1 MSYPTRLPRSTP
13 AAQGLS
19 PQAVIGFL
27 DAIRD
32 RQLELHSFM
41 LLRRGEVVA
50 EGSWAP
56 YRPDYPHMLFSL
68 SKSFTSTAI
77 GFAVTEGLLSLND
90 PVISFFPDD
99 VPETISDHLA
109 AMQIRH
115 LLMMGTGHA
124 ADVTGSLRQDDN
136 WVRAFLQQSVEYA
149 PGTHFAY
156 NSAATYMLAA
166 VLAKVTGQ
174 TLLEFLKPRLFM
186 PLGLSEGTWETCPQG
201 IATGGWGLNL
211 AIEDI
216 AKFGQFYLQR
226 GQWEGKQLL
235 PASWIDE
242 ATSFRISNGDDK
254 ASDWAQGYGYQFWLC
269 RHDAYRGDGAFGQF
283 CLVLPKQDAVL
294 AITSGVGDMQAVL
307 DAAWSE
313 LLPALSSDD
322 AIADSAAQPELTE
335 RLSSLRIEPLQGEP
349 SSPQEAPKLAGRV
362 FRLEPNE
369 LQLDAIALRLSGH
382 SAEVVFSS
390 EQYGDQAVELG
401 SGEWRPSLLQLASL
415 KQGAKQQVEGC
426 FAWGDDDTLNIRLI
440 FAETPFT
447 FSLACRLE
455 GETLA
460 VRVSSNVGWKQGE
473 VVTLQGQAAA
483 LA

>member
-1 MSYPTRLPRSTP
+1 MAYPNRLPRSTP

-19 PQAVIGFL
+19 PQAIIGFL

-41 LLRRGEVVA
+41 LLQRGEVVA

-56 YRPDYPHMLFSL
+56 YQPEYPHMLFSL

-90 PVISFFPDD
+90 PVIRFFPDD
-99 VPETISDHLA
+99 VPQTVSDHLK

-124 ADVTGSLRQDDN
+124 ADVTGSLHKEDN
-136 WVRAFLQQSVEYA
+136 WVRAFLQQPVEYA

-166 VLAKVTGQ
+166 ILDKVAGQ
-174 TLLEFLKPRLFM
+174 SLLDFLKPRLFE
-186 PLGLSEGTWETCPQG
+186 PLGLSEGTWETCPRG
-201 IATGGWGLNL
+201 IATGGWGLNIT
-211 AIEDI
+211 IEDI

-226 GQWEGKQLL
+226 GEWEGKQLL

-242 ATSFRISNGDDK
+242 ATSFQIDNDDGR
-254 ASDWAQGYGYQFWLC
+254 ANDWTQGYGYQFWLC
-269 RHDAYRGDGAFGQF
+269 RHGAYRGDGAFGQF
-283 CLVLPKQDAVL
+283 CLVLPKQEAVL

-307 DAAWSE
+307 DVVWSE

-322 AIADSAAQPELTE
+322 VKLDPAAEAKLTE
-335 RLSSLRIEPLQGEP
+335 RLAVLQIHPSQGAP
-349 SSPQEAPKLAGRV
+349 SSPEALKLEGRV

-369 LQLDAIALRLSGH
+369 LKLDSIALRFSENN
-382 SAEVVFSS
+382 AEVVFSD
-390 EQYGDQAVELG
+390 EHHGDQAVELG
-401 SGEWRPSLLQLASL
+401 HGEWRSSRLQNDDI
-415 KQGAKQQVEGC
+415 KQGVNQRVEGS
-426 FAWGDDDTLNIRLI
+426 FAWGDDGALNIRLI
-440 FAETPFT
+440 FVETPFT

-455 GETLA
+455 GDTLV
-460 VRVSSNVGWKQGE
+460 VRVSTNVGWENGR
-473 VVTLQGQAAA
+473 VLTIQGQAAA